1 MAKIAIKSEKYTPF
15 EGRFSIIEQ
24 IDSKLSFMINP
35 PWYEAQAERL
45 SLQRK
50 YSYSMANGFTHF
62 I

>member
-1 MAKIAIKSEKYTPF
+1 MAKIAIKSEKCTPF

-24 IDSKLSFMINP
+24 IDSKLSFMITP

-50 YSYSMANGFTHF
+50 YT
-62 I
+62 